1 MMRRVRR
8 FFTWV
13 ALIVMLTLIA
23 GYIFVTDRTRVKTFV
38 EQQTSR
44 VLGATVTIGDA
55 RLSIFE
61 GLRLD
66 DVRVK
71 AGEGNQPPIF
81 QAKRLHVSYDPRSL
95 FRGDVAAERVVAV
108 EPRVRLVEDLD
119 NKRWNFQLLD
129 HRGAVSAGASD
140 LGGRQVLTLPEVL
153 VRNAR
158 FDYAQI
164 ENGRESEVSTL
175 QLEGQ
180 FTPDASGLYRF
191 RVQSRSGAERAF
203 PSAEG
208 WLKADGS
215 AVGLTVSDV
224 DFVDEIKS
232 ILPAQVRRFWESH
245 RLSGRLDQ
253 VALDLFRKPNGQAGF
268 RVQTDLSDVSLSIPP
283 TTWMGPQDRR
293 QVQQWQDAF
302 GRLASPTLGASV
314 MAGRIVG
321 AMTPESLRL
330 KDVDARFTFT
340 DERIAIERLRA
351 HVDENALEF
360 SGHIDGYAADA
371 AAELHV
377 RTPAGQRIVLTPSPG
392 FIGAMPWPVQEIYY
406 RFRPIGSAD
415 LWLDV
420 TRTAGAPRPTLAGE
434 MNVTGGTFTFDRM
447 PYPVERASGKFR
459 FGNDPVTRR
468 EMLEIVGITGHG
480 PLAGPNGEATLAVNG
495 TISPLDETAGAD
507 IHITGRNVQAERK
520 LIESLPPL
528 TQKAVLN
535 FDAEK
540 TGRLPTF
547 RGEFACDVQRAVGL
561 GQPWLITTKLDL
573 LDGSGLFKGF
583 PYPLKNVTG
592 SVRVYD
598 DHVDLAGV
606 HMPAGGGT
614 AELGGTINWIKH
626 DAKTNEPLIQ
636 TDLQVKARNVPIDA
650 ALMNALPAN
659 RRKHFERLGLSGR
672 VEVDG
677 QIEPSAPDSED
688 PAVDLQV
695 KLTNGRAKPTDLK
708 VDIDDLRATVRVKG
722 ERADVDSFDGKLG
735 GATIVGTASA
745 DATDGEPRVLIEAN
759 VSGLRADAAPLDAL
773 PPDAAKS
780 IRSLHARGDVDV
792 DFRYAGDDDYRVV
805 VRPLKLSVTP
815 EILPLRFDGIAGRIV
830 AEPKAVRLEKL
841 TAKYGDA
848 PVSLDGTIDPKTGDA
863 DVSVAGRDLVID
875 APLTKALPTVLGD
888 VVNTLT
894 LTGPVAIDCPKLV
907 LKQPTTQPV
916 RPANTTFDATLW
928 LQKTSMKVAADLTDV
943 VGRVSLAG
951 NVDGDTLGRLDGK
964 LAIDEMTFAGR
975 KIERLNGAVAK
986 RPGEDLLRLTGLS
999 ARVAGG
1005 QVAGQIETV
1014 LSRRDPRF
1022 GLNLL
1027 VRNAK
1032 VSELT
1037 GEAARGIE
1045 GTLTASLAMEGRWDD
1060 PRTRRGLGDVQVN
1073 GREMVKIPLVF
1084 GLMQVANLSLPN
1096 REPIRQ
1102 AGMRYIIQGP
1112 LILLNQI
1119 DLRSTK
1125 SVMQGDGTID
1135 FDKSTVDLRL
1145 SLGESPADNLPLFG
1159 DLIKSTRQD
1168 LMQVRLQG
1176 SLTAKAGTGG
1186 AFSIFDSSVSEVKEK

>member
-13 ALIVMLTLIA
+13 ALIIMVTLIA
-23 GYIFVTDRTRVKTFV
+23 GYVFVTDRTRVKAFV
-38 EQQTSR
+38 EQQMSR
-44 VLGATVTIGDA
+44 VLGATVTVGDA

-66 DVRVK
+66 DVRVR
-71 AGEGNQPPIF
+71 AGEANQPSIF

-119 NKRWNFQLLD
+119 KKRWNFQLLD
-129 HRGAVSAGASD
+129 RRGASSSASGGI
-140 LGGRQVLTLPEVL
+140 GGRPVLTLPEVL

-158 FDYAQI
+158 FDYAVI

-191 RVQSRSGAERAF
+191 RVQSRGGAERAF

-208 WLKADGS
+208 WLKSDGS

-232 ILPAQVRRFWESH
+232 ILPAEVRRFWDAH
-245 RLSGRLDQ
+245 QLSGRLDQ
-253 VALDLFRKPNGQAGF
+253 LTLDLFRKPNGQAGY

-283 TTWMGPQDRR
+283 TTWMGPQDRK

-302 GRLASPTLGASV
+302 GRLASPALGGSV

-321 AMTPESLRL
+321 AMTPEALRL

-340 DERIAIERLRA
+340 DERITIDRLQAR
-351 HVDENALEF
+351 VDDNALEF

-377 RTPAGQRIVLTPSPG
+377 RTPAGQRIVLNTAPG
-392 FIGAMPWPVQEIYY
+392 SIGAMPWPVQEIYY

-420 TRTAGAPRPTLAGE
+420 TRAAGAPRPTLAGE
-434 MNVTGGTFTFDRM
+434 MNVINGTFTFDRM

-468 EMLEIVGITGHG
+468 EMLEIVGVTGHG
-480 PLAGPNGEATLAVNG
+480 PLSGPNGEATLSVNG
-495 TISPLDETAGAD
+495 TISPLDESAGAD
-507 IHITGRNVQAERK
+507 IHVTGRNVQAERK
-520 LIESLPPL
+520 LIEALPPL

-535 FDAEK
+535 FDVEK

-547 RGEFACDVQRAVGL
+547 RGGFACDVQRGIGV

-573 LDGSGLFKGF
+573 LDGSGVFKGF
-583 PYPLKNVTG
+583 PYPLKNVSG
-592 SVRVYD
+592 SLRIYD
-598 DHVDLAGV
+598 DHVDV
-606 HMPAGGGT
+606 TSVRMPAGGGT
-614 AELGGTINWIKH
+614 AELGGTINWTRRNP
-626 DAKTNEPLIQ
+626 KTDEPLIQ
-636 TDLQVKARNVPIDA
+636 TDLQVKARNVPIDD
-650 ALMNALPAN
+650 ALRNALPPG
-659 RRKHFERLGLSGR
+659 RRKHLDRLGLAGR
-672 VEVDG
+672 IDVDG
-677 QIEPSAPDSED
+677 HIEPSAPDSEE

-695 KLTNGRAKPTDLK
+695 KLTNGRAKPDELK
-708 VDIDDLRATVRVKG
+708 VEIDDLRAAVRVKG

-735 GATIVGTASA
+735 GAPIVGTASA
-745 DATDGEPRVLIEAN
+745 DAANGEPRVVIEAN

-773 PPDAAKS
+773 PPDAAKT
-780 IRSLHARGDVDV
+780 IRSLHARGEVDV
-792 DFRYAGDDDYRVV
+792 DFRYAGDDDYRVI

-815 EILPLRFDGIAGRIV
+815 DILPLRFDGIAGRIV

-863 DVSVAGRDLVID
+863 DVSVAGRDLAID
-875 APLTKALPTVLGD
+875 APLTKALPTVLAD
-888 VVNTLT
+888 VVNALT
-894 LTGPVAIDCPKLV
+894 LTGPVAIDFPKLV
-907 LKQPTTQPV
+907 IKQPTTRPV
-916 RPANTTFDATLW
+916 RPAVTTFESTLW
-928 LQKTSMKVAADLTDV
+928 LQKTAMKVAADLTDI
-943 VGRVSLAG
+943 VGRVTLAG
-951 NVDGDTLGRLDGK
+951 SIEGDTLGRLDGK
-964 LAIDEMTFAGR
+964 LAIDDMTFAGR
-975 KIERLNGAVAK
+975 RVERLSGAIAK

-999 ARVAGG
+999 ARIAGG
-1005 QVAGQIETV
+1005 QVAGQIETG
-1014 LSRRDPRF
+1014 LNRRDPRF

-1032 VSELT
+1032 VAELT

-1060 PRTRRGLGDVQVN
+1060 PRTRRGRGDIQVN

-1096 REPIRQ
+1096 SEPIRQ
-1102 AGMRYIIQGP
+1102 AGLRYIIQGP
-1112 LILLNQI
+1112 QIVMNQI
-1119 DLRSTK
+1119 DLRSSR

-1168 LMQVRLQG
+1168 LMQLRLRG
-1176 SLTAKAGTGG
+1176 SLTAKSGGGG
-1186 AFSIFDSSVSEVKEK
+1186 AFSIFDSNVKEVQP